1 MDNKDLRLAM
11 SEIKET
17 AILNAYA
24 VVAVLGMKEDD
35 ISENEAKRIYGRG
48 WIKSRTEVGLLHF
61 SRNGSSI
68 VSTKMYSRFEIEALK
83 RAEKHIAEQY
93 KQAAD
98 SLIDLETET
107 NNDHK

>member
-35 ISENEAKRIYGRG
+35 ISENEAKRLYGKG
-48 WIKSRTEVGLLHF
+48 WIKSRTEVGLLHY
-61 SRNGSSI
+61 SRNGPSV
-68 VSTKMYSRFEIEALK
+68 VSTKIYSRFEIEALK

-98 SLIDLETET
+98 SLRDLETVAG
-107 NNDHK
+107 NDPK